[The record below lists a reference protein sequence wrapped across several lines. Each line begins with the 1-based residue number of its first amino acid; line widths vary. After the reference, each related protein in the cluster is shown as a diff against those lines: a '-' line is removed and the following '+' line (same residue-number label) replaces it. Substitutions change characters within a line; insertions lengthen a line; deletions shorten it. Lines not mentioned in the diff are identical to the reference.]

1 MGESNVIKTDLA
13 ISEYWRASNSNFS
26 E

>member
-13 ISEYWRASNSNFS
+13 ISEYWKASNSNFS